1 MKKPLKGISYA
12 KWGYIFSIPFIVV
25 FLIFSLYP
33 TIYTAVLG
41 FTDCVGLNNS
51 NWHFLD
57 NPFANFESV
66 MKNNSFRTSLKNTII
81 IWLMNF
87 IPQITIALILTA
99 WFTSH
104 HNEIKGKGFFKVVFY
119 MPNIITAASVAILF
133 NALFNYP
140 ISPINDIITSV
151 GSFLFKHF
159 PDGTFHDFLVKI
171 GVTDTPYNFFVDKFA
186 AKCIVA
192 FIQFLTWY
200 GNTMIV
206 LVSGVLGIS
215 PDIYE
220 AAEID
225 GANGVQTFFSI
236 TIPNLKTVLL
246 YTLITSLVGGL
257 NMYDIPKLF
266 LNGGPDN
273 STLTTSVF
281 IYNQAFSGSYLFNR
295 AAAASMIMF
304 LIIAV
309 CSAVMFYVMRDK
321 DEAALEKE
329 KKLARKQAKK
339 NGGNRYGSSY

>member
-1 MKKPLKGISYA
+1 MAKPLKGISYA
-12 KWGYIFSIPFIVV
+12 KWGYIFSIPFIAA

-33 TIYTAVLG
+33 TIYTFILG
-41 FTDCVGLNNS
+41 FTDCKGLGNND
-51 NWHFLD
+51 WKILD
-57 NPFANFESV
+57 EPFNNFKMVLQNRSFKISLANTV
-66 MKNNSFRTSLKNTII
+66 K
-81 IWLMNF
+81 IWIMNF
-87 IPQITIALILTA
+87 IPQITIALLLTA

-104 HNEIKGKGFFKVVFY
+104 HNEIKGKGIFKVIFY
-119 MPNIITAASVAILF
+119 MPNIITAASIAILF
-133 NALFNYP
+133 NALFSYP
-140 ISPINDIITSV
+140 ISPINDIITSI

-159 PDGTFHDFLVKI
+159 PDGAFHDILVKI
-171 GVTDTPYNFFVDKFA
+171 GVTDTPYNFSVDGFA
-186 AKCIVA
+186 SKCIVA

-225 GANGVQTFFSI
+225 GANGVQTFFKI

-246 YTLITSLVGGL
+246 YTLVTSLVGGL
-257 NMYDIPKLF
+257 NMYDIPKLY

-273 STLTTSVF
+273 ATLTTSVF
-281 IYNQAFSGSYLFNR
+281 IYNQAFSGSYLYNR

-309 CSAVMFYVMRDK
+309 CSAVLFYIMRDK
-321 DEAALEKE
+321 DEAKIEKE
-329 KKLARKQAKK
+329 KKLALKEAKRRAKK
-339 NGGNRYGSSY
+339 GGFDF